1 MTLFEPLPQTN
12 KPLVDPLVQAMFPNA
27 GNTVSVSSTSERR
40 IAIPTTNHP
49 SLSCM
54 RNAEYE
60 GAFLQGLSVR
70 EPTQH
75 SK

>member
-12 KPLVDPLVQAMFPNA
+12 RPIVDPLVQALFPNA

-40 IAIPTTNHP
+40 ITVRTTNHA

-60 GAFLQGLSVR
+60 DAFLQGQSVR
-70 EPTQH
+70 EPSQH